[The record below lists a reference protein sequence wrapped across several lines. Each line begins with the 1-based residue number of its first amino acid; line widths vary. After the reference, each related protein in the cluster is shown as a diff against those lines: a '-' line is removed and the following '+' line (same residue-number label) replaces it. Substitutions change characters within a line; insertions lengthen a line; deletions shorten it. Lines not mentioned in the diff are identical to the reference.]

1 MAMNRTLSELQV
13 GLLTITALVLLF
25 LGMLWLKNID
35 LSKGTLAY
43 QVDFARVEGMQVGD
57 RVQVRGIRMGEVTGM
72 QIMQG
77 SVRVELKLTEGAD
90 LREDAEII
98 LGEKGIV
105 GEIVLEIDP
114 GTGAAVAEGHIFQ
127 GRTAGTIA
135 AMTDAAGS
143 ALAEMRV
150 LTAKVTE
157 LVDEVKKEGKVT
169 ETLTQANETLMK
181 VDDMIQENHRDLA
194 VILDNLVATS
204 TELRT
209 LMESGKLDR
218 MVEGSHNTMARA
230 DSLMI
235 TLGTSA
241 ARLDTVLTL
250 LTDGNGT
257 AAKLLHD
264 PMLYDRADST
274 LASVKRLVDA
284 MRRNPKRFVK
294 LNVVDF

>member
-1 MAMNRTLSELQV
+1 MAVNRVLSELQV
-13 GLLTITALVLLF
+13 GLLTIAAVVILIT
-25 LGMLWLKNID
+25 GMLWLKNID
-35 LSKGTLAY
+35 LTKGSLVY
-43 QVDFARVEGMQVGD
+43 QVDFSRVEGMQVGD
-57 RVQVRGIRMGEVTGM
+57 RVQVRGIRMGEVSGM
-72 QIMQG
+72 TIMQE
-77 SVRVELKLTEGAD
+77 SVRVEIKLEDGVD
-90 LREDAEII
+90 LREDAQII

-114 GTGAAVAEGHIFQ
+114 GTGPEVKEGHIFK

-143 ALAEMRV
+143 ALAEMRI
-150 LTAKVTE
+150 LTGKVSE
-157 LVDEVKKEGKVT
+157 LVEEVKKEGMVV
-169 ETLTQANETLMK
+169 ETLTQANETLAK
-181 VDDMIQENHRDLA
+181 VDDMIESNHSDVK
-194 VILDNLVATS
+194 VILENVLAT
-204 TELRT
+204 TEALRT

-218 MVEGSHNTMARA
+218 MVDGTSQTMARA
-230 DSLMI
+230 DSMMV
-235 TLGTSA
+235 TLGTSV
-241 ARLDTVLTL
+241 ARLDTVMALM
-250 LTDGNGT
+250 TDGNGT

>member
-1 MAMNRTLSELQV
+1 MAVNRVLSELQV
-13 GLLTITALVLLF
+13 GLLTIAAVVILIT
-25 LGMLWLKNID
+25 GMLWLKNID
-35 LSKGTLAY
+35 LTKGSLVY
-43 QVDFARVEGMQVGD
+43 QVDFSRVEGMQVGD

-72 QIMQG
+72 TIMQE
-77 SVRVELKLTEGAD
+77 SVRVEIKLEDGVD
-90 LREDAEII
+90 LREDAQII

-114 GTGAAVAEGHIFQ
+114 GTGPEVKEGHIFK

-143 ALAEMRV
+143 ALAEMRI
-150 LTAKVTE
+150 LTGKVSE
-157 LVDEVKKEGKVT
+157 LVEEVKKEGMVV
-169 ETLTQANETLMK
+169 ETLTQANETLAK
-181 VDDMIQENHRDLA
+181 VDDMIESNHSDVK
-194 VILDNLVATS
+194 VILENVLAT
-204 TELRT
+204 TEALRT

-218 MVEGSHNTMARA
+218 MVDGTSQTMARA
-230 DSLMI
+230 DSMMV
-235 TLGTSA
+235 TLGTSV
-241 ARLDTVLTL
+241 ARLDTVMALM
-250 LTDGNGT
+250 TDGNGT